1 MKGQGYGKKYDSSKK
16 VTVVKPSPAD
26 MKHKEKP
33 IDMSKLTQNFRLT
46 KKVGG

>member
-1 MKGQGYGKKYDSSKK
+1 MKDKKYDSTKK
-16 VTVVKPSPAD
+16 VTVMKPSPAD

-33 IDMSKLTQNFRLT
+33 MNLSKMTQNFRLT